1 MFNIIKI
8 FLNIFFALDPWA
20 KNSDGAFF
28 KAALLSGP
36 PGIGKTTTV
45 QVICNELGFDLI
57 EFNASDTRSKK
68 LLEEEVSELLSN
80 TTLKNYFQGIFTYES
95 IS

>member
-1 MFNIIKI
+1 M
-8 FLNIFFALDPWA
+8 LGPWA
-20 KNSDGAFF
+20 KDDNGAFF

-45 QVICNELGFDLI
+45 QVVCNELGFDLI

-68 LLEEEVSELLSN
+68 LLQEEVSELLSN
-80 TTLKNYFQGIFTYES
+80 TTIKNYFKGIS
-95 IS
+95 IY

>member
-1 MFNIIKI
+1 MK
-8 FLNIFFALDPWA
+8 FLFIFFALDPWA

-68 LLEEEVSELLSN
+68 LLEEEVSELLFN
-80 TTLKNYFQGIFTYES
+80 TTLKNYFQGIFIYEFI